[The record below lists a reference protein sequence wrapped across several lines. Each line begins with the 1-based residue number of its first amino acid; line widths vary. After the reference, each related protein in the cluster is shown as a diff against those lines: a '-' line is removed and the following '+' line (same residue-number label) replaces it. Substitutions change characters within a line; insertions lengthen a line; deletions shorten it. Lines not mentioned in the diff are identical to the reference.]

1 MVLCFKSQ
9 TATPCSSFE
18 LLILSF
24 GLDIKKTMI
33 LFFTI
38 FFTVYTALN
47 YYIFIRGWQTLQTL
61 PALKPFYIAVFIIVA
76 YGYVFAKLLYKFL
89 PPIVYDIWL
98 GVGAVWFAF
107 LVYFI
112 LLLLGLDILRLLE
125 SFFHFLP
132 KFIYNNYEGTKKIT
146 AIVIIALVGLIVFLG
161 NLNKRDITIKTL
173 DLDLPKGN
181 GKLNKLNLVMASDLH
196 LSPIDGERLLT
207 KIIDKMNSLNP
218 DIVLLAGDIVD
229 DKAEIL
235 EQRKIGASFRKLN
248 PKYGVYTITGNHEF
262 INEVE
267 ASVKYAEHLGMK
279 VLRDEYVLI
288 DSSFYVIGRED
299 VVMKQFTGKERKPLV
314 EIIKSI
320 DDAYPKIL
328 LDHTP
333 VKLEQAEKNGIDL
346 QLSGHTH
353 HGQIWP
359 GNIIT
364 NMIYEV
370 SWGYK
375 LSKSGSDGKKG
386 RTHYYVTSGAGT
398 WGPPVRTGS
407 KSEIVNIK
415 ITFE

>member
-1 MVLCFKSQ
+1 M
-9 TATPCSSFE
+9 A
-18 LLILSF
+18 
-24 GLDIKKTMI
+24 

-38 FFTVYTALN
+38 FFTIYTALN
-47 YYIFIRGWQTLQTL
+47 YYVFIRGWQALHTF
-61 PALKPFYIAVFIIVA
+61 PALKPFYVAAFIIIA
-76 YGYVFAKLLYKFL
+76 YGYVFAKVLYKFL
-89 PPIVYDIWL
+89 HPAVYDIWL
-98 GVGAVWFAF
+98 AVGAIWFAF

-112 LLLLGLDILRLLE
+112 LTLLFVDIIRLFD
-125 SFFHFLP
+125 SWFHLLP
-132 KFIYNNYEGTKKIT
+132 ASIQNNYEQTKKIT
-146 AIVIIALVGLIVFLG
+146 ALVVIAVVGLIVFLG
-161 NLNKRDITIKTL
+161 NLNKRDIIVKTL
-173 DLDLPKGN
+173 EFQFPKGD
-181 GKLNKLNLVMASDLH
+181 GKLSEINIVAASDLH
-196 LSPIDGERLLT
+196 LSPIDGERLLS

-235 EQRKIGASFRKLN
+235 EQRKIGESFERLN
-248 PKYGVYTITGNHEF
+248 PKYGIYTINGNHEF

-267 ASVKYAEHLGMK
+267 ASVKYAEHLGIK

-299 VVMKQFTGKERKPLV
+299 VVMKQFTGKERKSLE
-314 EIIKSI
+314 EIINPINSTH
-320 DDAYPKIL
+320 PKIL

-359 GNIIT
+359 ANIIT

-370 SWGYK
+370 SWGY
-375 LSKSGSDGKKG
+375 LKKG
-386 RTHYYVTSGAGT
+386 KTHYYVTSGAGT

-415 ITFE
+415 ITFR